1 MFMSR
6 EAAVLKCIEENPNM
20 DYSVH
25 GGKTLQTSL
34 MGEIGFHLNI
44 FIHVSQFN
52 RRHHCRRCGRV
63 VCSQCSTR
71 TTVIRGVSART
82 CDQCYNHTFKPR

>member
-25 GGKTLQTSL
+25 GGETLQTSL
-34 MGEIGFHLNI
+34 MGEIGFHLI
-44 FIHVSQFN
+44 YLFMYLSSIE
-52 RRHHCRRCGRV
+52 GTTAGV
-63 VCSQCSTR
+63 VDVLFVPNVLQELQS
-71 TTVIRGVSART
+71 
-82 CDQCYNHTFKPR
+82 

>member
-34 MGEIGFHLNI
+34 MDEIGFHLNI
-44 FIHVSQFN
+44 YLFMYLSSIE
-52 RRHHCRRCGRV
+52 GTTAGV
-63 VCSQCSTR
+63 VDVLFVPNVLQELQS
-71 TTVIRGVSART
+71 
-82 CDQCYNHTFKPR
+82 

>member
-25 GGKTLQTSL
+25 DGKTLQTSL

-44 FIHVSQFN
+44 YLFMYLSSIEDTTA
-52 RRHHCRRCGRV
+52 GV
-63 VCSQCSTR
+63 VDVLFVPNVLQELQS
-71 TTVIRGVSART
+71 
-82 CDQCYNHTFKPR
+82 

>member
-44 FIHVSQFN
+44 RLTSLT
-52 RRHHCRRCGRV
+52 RAKCGTR
-63 VCSQCSTR
+63 STLCW
-71 TTVIRGVSART
+71 TIRNISGSIELFAL
-82 CDQCYNHTFKPR
+82 